1 MTGGRPCD
9 RRSTRGSIAQAAELL
24 DACRARGETIVT
36 AESCTGGL
44 VAATLTAIPGSSD
57 VFERGFVTYANAAKS
72 EMLGVPYWL
81 IERHGAV
88 SEDVARAMAGGALTH
103 SQASLAVAVT
113 GIAGPDGGTP
123 EKPVGL
129 VHFAAGA
136 ARRRRSATRWCCSAI
151 SGAPRSGGGASS
163 ARSRCS
169 AHCCEASA
177 RAFASIDRI
186 GPRLEGVGI
195 FLHGL
200 VEEAADQ
207 PLEQA
212 RAEAIGDIEVDLAR
226 PLA

>member
-1 MTGGRPCD
+1 MNLAIDLDQRL
-9 RRSTRGSIAQAAELL
+9 IAQTAELL
-24 DACRARGETIVT
+24 AACRAQGESIVT

-44 VAATLTAIPGSSD
+44 VAATLTAVPGSSD

-129 VHFAAGA
+129 VHFAA
-136 ARRRRSATRWCCSAI
+136 ARRDTPI
-151 SGAPRSGGGASS
+151 IHEKVLYGDLG
-163 ARSRCS
+163 
-169 AHCCEASA
+169 
-177 RAFASIDRI
+177 
-186 GPRLEGVGI
+186 
-195 FLHGL
+195 
-200 VEEAADQ
+200 
-207 PLEQA
+207 
-212 RAEAIGDIEVDLAR
+212 RAEIRKRSVERALAL
-226 PLA
+226 LASLL